1 MKNRKDRHIK
11 DTLENDMRVIME
23 MARERVKNVQSNTK
37 RKVQGKKDRSKRSS

>member
-1 MKNRKDRHIK
+1 MKNRKDRHII
-11 DTLENDMRVIME
+11 DSLENDIRVIME

>member
-11 DTLENDMRVIME
+11 DTLENDIRVVME

-37 RKVQGKKDRSKRSS
+37 RKIQREKNRSKRSS

>member
-37 RKVQGKKDRSKRSS
+37 RKVQRKKDRSKHSD

>member
-37 RKVQGKKDRSKRSS
+37 RKIQREKDRSKRSS

>member
-11 DTLENDMRVIME
+11 DTLENDIRVVME

-37 RKVQGKKDRSKRSS
+37 RKIQREKDRSKRSS